1 MRSKQS
7 GFTLVEIAIVLVIIG
22 LLLGGVLKGQELIN
36 SAKIKNVA
44 NDLNGIAAGVY
55 AYQDRYKTF
64 PGDDGAALARWSTT
78 FNGNKDGVVGADPTG
93 AALATTANFNDAPPA
108 ALAASTNE
116 TILFWHH
123 MRLAG
128 FVSGSTAGTDGGDQ
142 PQNAVG
148 GIVGIQTGAGK
159 LTAGVSQDVGGLVVC
174 TSNLNGKIAGAI
186 DQQFDDGV
194 ATTGTLRGYTQSKT
208 PVTRGGTN
216 PTRPAATN
224 ATVYNAADD
233 TELYTICKSL

>member
-55 AYQDRYKTF
+55 AYQDRYKVF
-64 PGDDGAALARWSTT
+64 PGDDGGALARWPVT
-78 FNGNKDGVVGADPTG
+78 FNGDKNGVVGAVPG
-93 AALATTANFNDAPPA
+93 GGALATTANFNDDPGA
-108 ALAASTNE
+108 AVTAGSNE
-116 TILFWHH
+116 TVLFWHH

-128 FVSGSTAGTDGGDQ
+128 FVAGATTVADGGLQ
-142 PQNAVG
+142 PQNALG
-148 GIVGIQTGAGK
+148 GIVGVQTGSGK
-159 LTAGVSQDVGGLVVC
+159 LNTGVSEDVGGLVVC

-194 ATTGTLRGYTQSKT
+194 AITGTLRGYTQNKS
-208 PVTRGGTN
+208 PVTRGGAN

-224 ATVYNAADD
+224 ATVYTAADD

>member
-64 PGDDGAALARWSTT
+64 PGDDGGALARWSTT
-78 FNGNKDGVVGADPTG
+78 FNGNKNGVVGADPTG
-93 AALATTANFNDAPPA
+93 GAAANTANFNDAPPA
-108 ALAASTNE
+108 ALAATTNE

-128 FVSGSTAGTDGGDQ
+128 FVAGATTGADGGNQ

-148 GIVGIQTGAGK
+148 GIVGIQTGAG
-159 LTAGVSQDVGGLVVC
+159 LNATPEMGGLVVC

-194 ATTGTLRGYTQSKT
+194 ANTGTLRAFDQTKT

-216 PTRPAATN
+216 PTRAASVGT
-224 ATVYNAADD
+224 YNAADD

>member
-36 SAKIKNVA
+36 SAKIKHVA

-64 PGDDGAALARWSTT
+64 PGDDGGAQARWAST
-78 FNGNKDGVVGADPTG
+78 FNGNKNGVVGADPTG
-93 AALATTANFNDAPPA
+93 VAAASTANYNDAPPT
-108 ALAASTNE
+108 ALAATTNE

-123 MRLAG
+123 MRIAG
-128 FVSGSTAGTDGGDQ
+128 FVAGATTAADGGNQ

-148 GIVGIQTGAGK
+148 GIVGIQTGAG
-159 LTAGVSQDVGGLVVC
+159 LVPEMGGLVVC

-194 ATTGTLRGYTQSKT
+194 GNTGTLRAFDQVKA

-216 PTRPAATN
+216 VTRTGQSTAT
-224 ATVYNAADD
+224 YNAADD